1 MSRLKISL
9 TILVAACVLAA
20 PLGATPT
27 PHVTWKLPTVA
38 PTGSLWHKAL
48 QDMAAVWSKDT
59 GGRVGATIFPN
70 SALGSEPAVV
80 RSMRSNQYEASLL
93 MLSGLALVDEGF
105 NALGI
110 PFFFKD
116 DAEARAV
123 QEALTPL
130 IQKRI
135 NAKGFHLLAWT
146 NGGWVQLF
154 SKTQLKTLTDIKK
167 AKLWTSDGDQKMVQW
182 YKANGFNPVAMDA
195 KDVAPGLKVGTITAT
210 PSPAFGASVLNLYRD
225 APFMLDLH
233 VGPLLGAIVV
243 TTQAWNAISAEDQAK
258 VMAAAKAFEKSTSTD
273 VPAKDVASV
282 GEMQKRGL
290 TVTKMAPADAA
301 VLYAEID
308 KLVASMRG
316 DMVPADMYDAAK
328 NAREAYRKKKG
339 PASAPTASNR

>member
-1 MSRLKISL
+1 MFRMKIVATTL
-9 TILVAACVLAA
+9 IAACVLAS
-20 PLGATPT
+20 PLGAVPA

-48 QDMAAVWSKDT
+48 TDMAAAWTRDT
-59 GGRVGATIFPN
+59 GGRVGATVFPN
-70 SALGSEPAVV
+70 SALGGEAAVV
-80 RSMRSNQYEASLL
+80 RNMRSGQIEASLL
-93 MLSGLALVDEGF
+93 MLSGLGLVDDGF

-123 QEALTPL
+123 QDAVTPL
-130 IQKRI
+130 LEKRI
-135 NAKGFHLLAWT
+135 TAKGFHLLAWT

-154 SKTQLKTLTDIKK
+154 STTQLKTLADIKK
-167 AKLWTSDGDQKMVQW
+167 AKLWTSDGDAKMVQW
-182 YKANGFNPVAMDA
+182 YKTNGFNPVAMDA
-195 KDVAPGLKVGTITAT
+195 KDVAPALKVGTINAT

-225 APFMLDLH
+225 APFMLDIH

-243 TTQAWNAISAEDQAK
+243 TTTAWNAISADDQAK
-258 VMAAAKAFEKSTSTD
+258 VTAAAKAFERSTSAD
-273 VPAKDVASV
+273 VPAKDLSSV

-290 TVTKMAPADAA
+290 TVTKMAPADSA

-316 DMVPADMYDAAK
+316 DMVPADMFDAVK
-328 NAREAYRKKKG
+328 NARDAYRAKG
-339 PASAPTASNR
+339 KAPAGTTSR